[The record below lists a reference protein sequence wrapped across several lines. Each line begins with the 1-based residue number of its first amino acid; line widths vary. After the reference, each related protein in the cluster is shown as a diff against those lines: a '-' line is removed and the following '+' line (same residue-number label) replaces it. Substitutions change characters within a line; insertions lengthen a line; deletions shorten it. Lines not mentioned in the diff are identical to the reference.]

1 MPVSS
6 WVLLVLEWNVRV
18 VGLWGWVVHL
28 GDEVVVPWW
37 LDRSRLGM
45 WVWVPVAVVE
55 VDFVNVVVTEVTVV
69 ASVGPEVVAD
79 VVIIVDVG
87 VAFWELV
94 DLSEVAELR
103 RLVLGWSDVLDLS
116 V

>member
-1 MPVSS
+1 
-6 WVLLVLEWNVRV
+6 
-18 VGLWGWVVHL
+18 
-28 GDEVVVPWW
+28 
-37 LDRSRLGM
+37 M
-45 WVWVPVAVVE
+45 WVWVPVSVVE
-55 VDFVNVVVTEVTVV
+55 VNFFNVVVTEVRVV
-69 ASVGPEVVAD
+69 ASVGPEVVVD
-79 VVIIVDVG
+79 LVVIVDVG